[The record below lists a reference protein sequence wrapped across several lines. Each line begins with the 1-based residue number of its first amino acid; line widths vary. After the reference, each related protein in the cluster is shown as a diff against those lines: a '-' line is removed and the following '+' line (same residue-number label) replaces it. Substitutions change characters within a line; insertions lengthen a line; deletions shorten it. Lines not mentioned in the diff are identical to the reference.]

1 MIYFLL
7 PSVNPYIYKNLDMK
21 STKVQPKPYLSLS
34 LSQYLYNIKIKID
47 YYENDWDTFK
57 KYTNPFE
64 YINSH
69 IPSKNK
75 CISKYK
81 PLSRS
86 YYKMIEIIDTFNLL
100 EISNPKLLTFHL
112 AEGPGG
118 FIEALVNKRNNK
130 NDTYIGMTLLD
141 DKDDYNIP
149 AWKKSE
155 IFLKT
160 NSNVYIENGK
170 DKTGNILVYENLEHI
185 IEKYDKMDIIT
196 GDGGFD
202 FSMDFNNQEINIIK
216 LLYAQMCYAV
226 CLQKKNGSF
235 ILKIFDCFMK
245 HTLELI
251 YLLSSCYSEVYI
263 TKPQTSRYANSEKY
277 LVCKGFLFKDDDH
290 IEYFKNNLKKI
301 IELNETDFIES
312 FLNLDI
318 SYYFLNKLE
327 EHNAIFG
334 QQQIETINN
343 TINLIENTNKNDKI
357 DQLLKNNIQ
366 KSMNWCIKYNVPYN
380 IINQNNVFLQ
390 NEN

>member
-1 MIYFLL
+1 
-7 PSVNPYIYKNLDMK
+7 
-21 STKVQPKPYLSLS
+21 
-34 LSQYLYNIKIKID
+34 
-47 YYENDWDTFK
+47 
-57 KYTNPFE
+57 
-64 YINSH
+64 
-69 IPSKNK
+69 
-75 CISKYK
+75 
-81 PLSRS
+81 
-86 YYKMIEIIDTFNLL
+86 
-100 EISNPKLLTFHL
+100 
-112 AEGPGG
+112 
-118 FIEALVNKRNNK
+118 
-130 NDTYIGMTLLD
+130 
-141 DKDDYNIP
+141 
-149 AWKKSE
+149 
-155 IFLKT
+155 
-160 NSNVYIENGK
+160 
-170 DKTGNILVYENLEHI
+170 
-185 IEKYDKMDIIT
+185 MDIIT

-235 ILKIFDCFMK
+235 IIKIFDCFMK